1 MKRFSLML
9 LLMGL
14 LLGACIP
21 PKPTA
26 TLPPTHPVTQ
36 APTRTPSNTPLPTVT
51 TPPVKTGTPT
61 ETPTATLWPAVPFD
75 LADTRV
81 GTPLPPTA
89 EPITMGN
96 IQNLSML
103 AQWGQG
109 VLADVAY
116 SPDGH
121 WLAVATTVGVAM
133 YDTQDLTHRQY
144 FLDTVSNVK
153 TAVFSPDSQLLAV
166 ASILSSRIQ
175 IWRLADQT
183 LVQEFELPGVA
194 DYWYDPINISFSP
207 DGQYF
212 AASHSKGEDV
222 YEFKLWQTH
231 DWSLVQA
238 QSSFDC
244 FDFSPDGQSIVVSD
258 SIQSEI
264 LIYRISDWTL
274 TARQKIQDDWR
285 TPTFMSV
292 IYSEDGQKVIASPY
306 KQTLQVFDATD
317 LTPLY
322 HLGVEYMINT
332 VGLDRITHKTCDAAL
347 IDSCRGLYTPRI
359 ISTEALRRVP
369 AHNAIAALYRGD
381 IDWQIQLYSLE
392 DGSPLHQY
400 DATGATGF
408 DFSPDGRFLA
418 ISHDDTGTVDIWDT
432 QAEQLVST
440 LTAFNSPVKALQ
452 FSSNGAWLA
461 TTNGA
466 AMTFI
471 RRMQDGAVLRGIA
484 GVVGFSPSGE
494 QIMTGLPNG
503 QVTVEAIS
511 GAQPGGLVTETGA
524 LEAVAY
530 SHNGQLVF
538 SSTSECNLRVRQASD
553 GSLVR
558 TLEPPRISDE
568 IVSSPVRVPVTRLL
582 SSPDGQYLFGSDEFG
597 TLTIWNLADGSQV
610 RLNTVPTEQGGLFR
624 SPLSMALSPDGQT
637 LAFADLESIVLYS
650 PARQQILAMI
660 PTPQSGA
667 QAPFDITPVAFSPD
681 GSLLVVGVSD
691 GSLYV
696 LNAQTLEIIRRF
708 QAHDNPGDLLALA
721 FSPDGRLL
729 ATSSQD
735 GTIRLWGIR

>member
-109 VLADVAY
+109 VLTDVAY

-144 FLDTVSNVK
+144 FLDTVSNVR
-153 TAVFSPDSQLLAV
+153 TIVFNPDSQLLAV
-166 ASILSSRIQ
+166 VSTVSRYIQ
-175 IWRLADQT
+175 IWRLANQT
-183 LVQEFELPGVA
+183 LVHEFELSDTA
-194 DYWYDPINISFSP
+194 DYWYRPIYVSFSP

-212 AASHSKGEDV
+212 ATSYPTGEGWDDT
-222 YEFKLWQTH
+222 YEFKLWQTR
-231 DWSLVQA
+231 DWNQVEA
-238 QSSFDC
+238 QPNFQSFG
-244 FDFSPDGQSIVVSD
+244 FSPDGLS
-258 SIQSEI
+258 
-264 LIYRISDWTL
+264 
-274 TARQKIQDDWR
+274 
-285 TPTFMSV
+285 SV
-292 IYSEDGQKVIASPY
+292 ITSEDGQKVIVSSDEFA
-306 KQTLQVFDATD
+306 LRVLDATN
-317 LTPLY
+317 LKSLY
-322 HLGVEYMINT
+322 NIPQVEYILDT
-332 VGLDRITHKTCDAAL
+332 VGRGSEAYKTCDVVTVGCGGEYGPSL
-347 IDSCRGLYTPRI
+347 MRI
-359 ISTEALRRVP
+359 KTLQQVP
-369 AHNAIAALYRGD
+369 AYNAIAVLYWGD
-381 IDWQIQLYSLE
+381 YSTRQIRLYSLK
-392 DGSPLHQY
+392 DGSLLQQY
-400 DATGATGF
+400 DVNGVEEF
-408 DFSPDGRFLA
+408 DFSPDGRFLVLNHYA
-418 ISHDDTGTVDIWDT
+418 IGAVYILDT
-432 QAEQLVST
+432 QTGELAST

-452 FSSNGAWLA
+452 FSPDGAWLA
-461 TTNGA
+461 ATDGTA
-466 AMTFI
+466 TRI
-471 RRMQDGAVLRGIA
+471 RQTQDGAVLRSIE

-494 QIMTGLPNG
+494 QIVTGLTDG
-503 QVTVEAIS
+503 QVTVETIS

-524 LEAVAY
+524 LEALAY
-530 SHNGQLVF
+530 SQDGQIIF
-538 SSTSECNLRVRQASD
+538 SSTAECNLRVRQASD
-553 GSLVR
+553 GSLIR
-558 TLEPPRISDE
+558 TLEPPIIPDGVGLP
-568 IVSSPVRVPVTRLL
+568 IRVPVTRLL

-597 TLTIWNLADGSQV
+597 TLTVWNLADGSQV
-610 RLNTVPTEQGGLFR
+610 RLNTVPAEEDFFSRPSLG
-624 SPLSMALSPDGQT
+624 MALSPDGQT
-637 LAFADLESIVLYS
+637 LAFADQESIVLYS
-650 PARQQILAMI
+650 PANHQILAMI
-660 PTPQSGA
+660 PTPENSSNA
-667 QAPFDITPVAFSPD
+667 SPERTPIAFSPD